1 MHCLQRAVLRERGCM
16 PARTFV
22 LIFKCVARPNL
33 CEPPALAKPPPR
45 YRQVGQRSA
54 IIKLKKWRIIDNDS
68 ERK

>member
-1 MHCLQRAVLRERGCM
+1 M